1 MELKYPSAFHC
12 VLGCRSVM
20 HALVKGDRCICANEG
35 VFAVPSDDCTVTSTG
50 THIGGAGSSAV
61 YRCVHCVLTHVS

>member
-1 MELKYPSAFHC
+1 MELKYPSAMHC

-35 VFAVPSDDCTVTSTG
+35 VFGAPSSNCTLSGAG
-50 THIGGAGSSAV
+50 THFGGAHSSAV
-61 YRCVHCVLTHVS
+61 YRHVCCVLSHVS